1 MQLLLKIID
10 FVWAHGAWG
19 LALVLLALVVVL
31 IVDEDSAAIWRARVY
46 KAVFRVTGQT
56 QAEKR
61 YISNDI
67 KGRLNKARKTHH
79 FGKALLPRAVDIVWV
94 EGGAGAINEIREGEF
109 VVRLDP
115 SREQEKN
122 IALLASSIVKRT
134 TLVGIRHSVEEPLQL
149 AIDLNLVKCLL
160 AQVGNKSALDYFF
173 AHEYTPQFSGANAA
187 AKGWN
192 DQITVLDERGI
203 FTRILIVELEEFAK
217 RVHGMPPRPFMA
229 GEVEGLVIFLH
240 KIATKQFGQFVP
252 LQYQKAYIR
261 VAVIIVAMTHKLL
274 NSIEPY
280 VKRMNVLL
288 NKEYFSIYVIA
299 FDKEWLG
306 EADPEAYKLFQEQ
319 LSQLRSELDTGTTAV
334 KDFDVEFSCVDQSGS
349 RRQAKCIRYTAP
361 NQKIF

>member
-1 MQLLLKIID
+1 MLQLLLKIGELLL
-10 FVWAHGAWG
+10 AHGAWG
-19 LALVLLALVVVL
+19 LVFIAFCVILII
-31 IVDEDSAAIWRARVY
+31 IVDEDRAAVWRGRL
-46 KAVFRVTGQT
+46 FRGIYSVTGQV

-67 KGRLNKARKTHH
+67 KGRLNKARRAHH

-94 EGGAGAINEIREGEF
+94 EGGAGAVNEIKEGEF

-160 AQVGNKSALDYFF
+160 AQIRDKNALDYFF
-173 AHEYTPQFSGANAA
+173 RHEYTPQLGGNIA

-192 DQITVLDERGI
+192 DKITILDERGM
-203 FTRILIVELEEFAK
+203 FTRILLVELDDFAK
-217 RVHGMPPRPFMA
+217 RVHGMPPRLFMA
-229 GEVEGLVIFLH
+229 GEVEGLVGFLYR
-240 KIATKQFGQFVP
+240 IATKQFGQLVP

-261 VAVIIVAMTHKLL
+261 VAIIIVALTDKLL
-274 NSIEPY
+274 SSVEPY
-280 VKRMNVLL
+280 IKRMNVLL
-288 NKEYFSIYVIA
+288 NRDFFSIYMIA

-306 EADPEAYKLFQEQ
+306 EVDPQAYELFQQQ
-319 LSQLRSELDTGTTAV
+319 LTQLRQELDKGTMAI
-334 KDFDVEFSCVDQSGS
+334 KDFDVEFHCIDQHGH
-349 RRQAKCIRYTAP
+349 RRKARCARYATP
-361 NQKIF
+361 NAKIF